1 MADIQG
7 IYNRLNSG
15 SQYTPLSAETFGDWS
30 MEAGDLVTVVKDGRS
45 YLTPIMQGDLKW
57 DGASK
62 VTIESVGNREREPLG
77 RMSRRKYSGGGGGY
91 WNSRKAFTKIA
102 QSDTEINLIAKEQK
116 NIGGKVTTLESNFS
130 VMSDRIG
137 GAISENGKIIAS
149 AAIEAITGPDGKTLL
164 GVFRVKADKI
174 IMDGETT
181 INDIMT
187 VTGSATLLKGV
198 VVIGD
203 KIDTGVFIGSDHV
216 VSAPGFKIRTGI
228 LAGRTLN
235 VVDVQPQGTNALRVT
250 YADGTTWDFSKAT
263 SLDGAWSSTYGPF
276 RVQASPQGETMDIKV
291 EFVAKGPSGFPI
303 VRPAK
308 TGANLFVID
317 LDVGSITGS
326 GVNGKRTVSAK
337 AGDNVAESAVLTD
350 YGDGYRDGRNAS
362 TITPTA
368 INVYT
373 AQQGTLLSTKLS
385 ASILTAGKYI
395 TMKVG
400 STTYSIQIT

>member
-45 YLTPIMQGDLKW
+45 YVTPIMQGDLKW

-91 WNSRKAFTKIA
+91 WNSKKAFTKIEQNDYNIRLEA
-102 QSDTEINLIAKEQK
+102 QKRETDDETLRGYIDVQAGKIEIVVDEST
-116 NIGGKVTTLESNFS
+116 GKVTPASIIAAINDNKSSIKISADQIVLNGHTIAKTLEGQAIDCDS
-130 VMSDRIG
+130 IG
-137 GAISENGKIIAS
+137 AS
-149 AAIEAITGPDGKTLL
+149 QSTFGTVQADDIYLVSAPSGDHESMRDGLKT
-164 GVFRVKADKI
+164 A
-174 IMDGETT
+174 
-181 INDIMT
+181 T
-187 VTGSATLLKGV
+187 VTGNTLKLYDWRGNE
-198 VVIGD
+198 
-203 KIDTGVFIGSDHV
+203 V
-216 VSAPGFKIRTGI
+216 VS
-228 LAGRTLN
+228 
-235 VVDVQPQGTNALRVT
+235 
-250 YADGTTWDFSKAT
+250 FSKAT

-276 RVQASPQGETMDIKV
+276 RVQATPQGTTMDIKV
-291 EFVAKGPSGFPI
+291 EFVANGPSGYPI

-337 AGDNVAESAVLTD
+337 AGDNVAESVELTD

-373 AQQGTLLSTKLS
+373 AQQGTLLSTRLS

-395 TMKVG
+395 SMKVG